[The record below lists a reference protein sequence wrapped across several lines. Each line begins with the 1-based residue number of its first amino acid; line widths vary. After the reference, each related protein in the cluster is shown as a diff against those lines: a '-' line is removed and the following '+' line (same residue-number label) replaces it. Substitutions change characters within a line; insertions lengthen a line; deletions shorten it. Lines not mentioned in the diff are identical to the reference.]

1 MGGKCCT
8 EGAGK
13 LVSEGG
19 TRKNRPQGKRLDSCE
34 VLSERQTK
42 GKGNILPNNSGQE
55 PKSKYDLSAAAV
67 GTGAFGTVRTGKNK
81 KTGAVCA
88 VKTIKKAAIPNMDAF
103 LNEVEINTSL
113 DHPNV
118 VRLYESFEDVHQVYL
133 IMEMCTGG
141 ELFDRIV
148 IEADKH
154 DGQAFG
160 EREAAKIM
168 QQILGAVHYM
178 HEKQYVH
185 RDIKPENF
193 LLQNEDR
200 DAPIKVI
207 DFGLAKSFT
216 PGKSN
221 LKTKAGTPY
230 YVAPQV
236 LTDKSG
242 YNEKCDIW
250 SCGVLAY
257 IILCGYPPFYGDRD
271 QDILKMVKAGKFEF
285 CRPDWDCVSADAKNL
300 ITLMLTFSPNDR
312 PGAGNLLEHSW
323 FKKFESGETCKLAT
337 DFSSKLRKFT
347 GASKLKKV
355 ALTLIA
361 QHLKEEEIE
370 GLKKIFSALD
380 KNKDG
385 TLSQAEIIEG
395 MKTHNA
401 TMPADL
407 EEVLAAMDTDGSGT
421 IDYTEF
427 IAATLSAKQYMQR
440 EMLWAA
446 FRVFDTD
453 GSGQIDRDE
462 LKQVLQDDNVAR
474 LDGIMKEVDTNG
486 DGKISWE
493 EFCEMMKGR
502 SRGAS

>member
-1 MGGKCCT
+1 MAAAASDPDRLTFKHVFTKENPGTLDKFYEIDKKVLG
-8 EGAGK
+8 EGSYGQ
-13 LVSEGG
+13 V
-19 TRKNRPQGKRLDSCE
+19 
-34 VLSERQTK
+34 TK
-42 GKGNILPNNSGQE
+42 GVDRATGQVRAIKGIDVE
-55 PKSKYDLSAAAV
+55 K
-67 GTGAFGTVRTGKNK
+67 
-81 KTGAVCA
+81 
-88 VKTIKKAAIPNMDAF
+88 IPDTRRF
-103 LNEVEINTSL
+103 ENEVAIQKTL
-113 DHPNV
+113 DHPNIV
-118 VRLYESFEDVHQVYL
+118 KLYEVFKDAQKFYL
-133 IMEMCTGG
+133 VMEMCTGG

-285 CRPDWDCVSADAKNL
+285 CRPDWDCVSADAKSL
-300 ITLMLTFSPNDR
+300 ITLMLTFNPTDR
-312 PGAGNLLEHSW
+312 PGAGSLLEHSW
-323 FKKFESGETCKLAT
+323 FKRFETGETCKLNT
-337 DFSSKLRKFT
+337 DFGSKLRKFT

-385 TLSQAEIIEG
+385 TLSQTEIIEG

-407 EEVLAAMDTDGSGT
+407 EEVLCAMDTDGSGT

-502 SRGAS
+502 SRVGS